1 MQVQTLNIA
10 LPQELLKKVDEQA
23 KKEYKNRS
31 GLIREALRMYLKD
44 NERWEELFSY
54 GRRMGKKAGVKSE
67 KDVNKIV
74 SDFRHG
80 KTS

>member
-1 MQVQTLNIA
+1 MQTQTFNIA
-10 LPQELLKKVDEQA
+10 LPKELVKRVDGQA

-31 GLIREALRMYLKD
+31 EFIREALRVYLKD
-44 NERWEELFSY
+44 DERWEELFSY
-54 GRRMGKKAGVKSE
+54 GKRMGKKAGIKSE

-80 KTS
+80 KAP